1 MKKTFLTLMGLIT
14 LITLFTFSSCKKD
27 RTAPEYQTFE
37 LVYATTNYILGTSS
51 EMSYGRVTIW
61 DDNEFFYVLFEIY
74 ESLVD
79 EGWGFNTTYIYL
91 GDYEDLVMVNGYRNT
106 RNQSK

>member
-37 LVYATTNYILGTSS
+37 LVYATTNY
-51 EMSYGRVTIW
+51 MRVLLMK
-61 DDNEFFYVLFEIY
+61 DGVLIQH
-74 ESLVD
+74 
-79 EGWGFNTTYIYL
+79 TYI
-91 GDYEDLVMVNGYRNT
+91 
-106 RNQSK
+106 